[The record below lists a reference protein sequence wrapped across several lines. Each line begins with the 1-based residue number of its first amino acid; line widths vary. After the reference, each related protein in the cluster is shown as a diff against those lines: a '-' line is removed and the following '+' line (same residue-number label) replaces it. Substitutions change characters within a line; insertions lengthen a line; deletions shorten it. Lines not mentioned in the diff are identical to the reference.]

1 VKAAHAI
8 AAEFRGRIARGELGD
23 GDPLPVENEL
33 VDRLGVSKGVVR
45 EALRI
50 LEHEG
55 LVEVRRGLGGGPR
68 VRHPSIG
75 HAANAMGVYLQIGN
89 VAVMDVWAA
98 RDRIIGAA
106 VERLADARASVPELD
121 AAVGELTARVGDLE
135 AYNDALL
142 DVNETAVREGG
153 NATELMLVTALRH
166 VVATEIEAATR
177 ALVDV
182 RPAVRYEE
190 LIARAWQDVV
200 RHIQAGHRAA
210 AARAFARQADPV
222 RDGLARALGG
232 TTVVDAARGRRPT
245 RA

>member
-8 AAEFRGRIARGELGD
+8 AAEFRARIASGELGD

-45 EALRI
+45 EALRV

-55 LVEVRRGLGGGPR
+55 LIEVRRGLGGGPR

-98 RDRIIGAA
+98 RDRIIGSA
-106 VERLADARASVPELD
+106 VERLAEARSSVPELG
-121 AAVGELTARVGDLE
+121 AATDVLTKRVGDLD
-135 AYNDALL
+135 AYNAALL
-142 DVNETAVREGG
+142 DVNESAVREAG
-153 NATELMLVTALRH
+153 NATELMVVGALRH
-166 VVATEIEAATR
+166 VVAAEIEAATR

-182 RPAVRYEE
+182 RPAVQFEE

-200 RHIQAGHRAA
+200 RHIRAGHRAA

-222 RDGLARALGG
+222 RDALAGALGR
-232 TTVVDAARGRRPT
+232 TTVVDSARGRRVA
-245 RA
+245 RR

>member
-1 VKAAHAI
+1 MKAAHAI
-8 AAEFRGRIARGELGD
+8 AADFRGQIARGELGD

-33 VDRLGVSKGVVR
+33 VDQLGVSKGVVR

-75 HAANAMGVYLQIGN
+75 HAATAMGVYLQIGN
-89 VAVMDVWAA
+89 VAVMDVWVA
-98 RDRIIGAA
+98 RDRITAAA
-106 VERLADARASVPELD
+106 VERLADARAAVPSLG
-121 AAVGELTARVGDLE
+121 AAADELTALVGDLD

-142 DVNETAVREGG
+142 DVHETAVREGG
-153 NATELMLVTALRH
+153 NATELMLVGALRH
-166 VVATEIEAATR
+166 VIAAEIEAATR

-182 RPAVRYEE
+182 RPAVQHEE
-190 LIARAWQDVV
+190 LIAQAWHDVV
-200 RHIQAGHRAA
+200 RDIRAGRRAA

-222 RDGLARALGG
+222 RESLALALGS
-232 TTVVDAARGRRPT
+232 TTVVDAARGRHPK
-245 RA
+245 

>member
-8 AAEFRGRIARGELGD
+8 AAEFRGQIARGELGD

-33 VDRLGVSKGVVR
+33 VEELGVSKGVVR

-55 LVEVRRGLGGGPR
+55 LVEVRRGLGGGPF

-89 VAVMDVWAA
+89 VAVMDVWLA

-106 VERLADARASVPELD
+106 VARLAEARAGVPDLATAAEEL
-121 AAVGELTARVGDLE
+121 AARVGDLE
-135 AYNDALL
+135 AYNVCLL
-142 DVNETAVREGG
+142 DVHETAVREGG
-153 NATELMLVTALRH
+153 NDTELMLVAALRH

-182 RPAVRYEE
+182 RPAVQHEE
-190 LIARAWQDVV
+190 LIAGAWHDVV
-200 RHIQAGHRAA
+200 RHVRAGHRAA
-210 AARAFARQADPV
+210 ASRAFDRQADPV
-222 RDGLARALGG
+222 RESLARWLRG
-232 TTVVDAARGRRPT
+232 TTVVDAARGIRPPST
-245 RA
+245 